1 MSDFKSCNKIP
12 FVFKA
17 TLPCRQNLRAFIEH
31 AKTKLDLFSGEEGYA
46 WELMTW
52 NVSYMIKKKGGNAVV
67 RICFSRFGSTRWKQE
82 PMTEPFADFVKAYIR
97 YDYTFHPRLSFCPL
111 LPAFR
116 ILEEALIQTS
126 PDGIA
131 DITRTDAAVLNKA
144 EEVLREHYSGDSL
157 YNYATALL
165 VIVKFLGEH
174 DLIDAP
180 FRWSNPFKIP
190 ARCDRPV
197 KQTKNELKNKLPD
210 REVLEALGTIFYT
223 ATNPRDILVASMAAI
238 LSASPARVSEVV
250 HCRNDI
256 EVWFSNADGSKS
268 LGLEWYPG
276 KGGEDGAK
284 PIPKDFEPVVLMA
297 LKKVRE
303 ITDEGRKIARWYE
316 QHPDKL
322 YLPPDLEYLRGK
334 EWIDGQEA
342 RAIVVT
348 QNYNDIYF
356 IMKSFGI
363 EAKKVVRDVPGN
375 RKKDGSRLTI
385 CRKVYIF
392 RFSDIEKYVLS
403 WLPRDFPWIDKKN
416 NIKYS
421 EALFVTIKG
430 FDTSKRATYPAMFQ
444 ACSHG
449 TLSHQISSANESNI
463 FTRHGYSM
471 PDGSRMGLNS
481 HQIRHWLNTIAER
494 GGMSDWERDFWSGRK
509 PSSSPET
516 TSRAS
521 AAYLHNSLE
530 DLAEAGGVSVEV
542 IDQSPAKE
550 NAFAKALANRAVS
563 LEEFQLDE
571 SRPTLHITPFGYCI
585 HAFSQSPCP
594 INGKCLDC
602 MEHACQK
609 GETEKTERVHKVHNW
624 NLKQL
629 EAAEK
634 LIKEEYRNMDQW
646 FKQHKL
652 STMRTASLLKLLN
665 DPELPPGTIIM
676 LKNPFHYSALRNAV
690 ERRVEA
696 VGDEATLA
704 IAAKIKIP
712 ELPEISSILALP
724 R

>member
-1 MSDFKSCNKIP
+1 
-12 FVFKA
+12 
-17 TLPCRQNLRAFIEH
+17 
-31 AKTKLDLFSGEEGYA
+31 
-46 WELMTW
+46 
-52 NVSYMIKKKGGNAVV
+52 
-67 RICFSRFGSTRWKQE
+67 
-82 PMTEPFADFVKAYIR
+82 MTEPFADFAKAYIR
-97 YDYTFHPRLSFCPL
+97 YDYTFHPRLSFFPL
-111 LPAFR
+111 LPALR
-116 ILEEALIQTS
+116 VLEEALIQTS

-144 EEVLREHYSGDSL
+144 EEVLRER
-157 YNYATALL
+157 YNGNSQYGCAIALL
-165 VIVKFLGEH
+165 AIVKFLGEH

-180 FRWSNPFKIP
+180 FTWSNPFHVP
-190 ARCDRPV
+190 LGNRLV
-197 KQTKNELKNKLPD
+197 KQTKDDQKTKLPD

-238 LSASPARVSEVV
+238 LSAGPARISEVV
-250 HCRNDI
+250 HCHNDI
-256 EVWFSNADGSKS
+256 EVWFDNADGSKS

-284 PIPKDFEPVVLMA
+284 PISKDFEPVVLMA
-297 LKKVRE
+297 LEKIRE
-303 ITDEGRKIARWYE
+303 ISDQGRKVARWYE
-316 QHPDKL
+316 QYPDKM
-322 YLPPDLEYLRGK
+322 YLPPGLECLRGK
-334 EWIDGQEA
+334 EWIEPEEA
-342 RAIVVT
+342 RAIIVT
-348 QNYNDIYF
+348 QKNKDISTT
-356 IMKSFGI
+356 MKKLGI
-363 EAKKVVRDVPGN
+363 EAKKVMRDVPGN
-375 RKKDGSRLTI
+375 KKKDGARSTLR
-385 CRKVYIF
+385 REVNIF

-403 WLPRDFPWIDKKN
+403 FLPRDFPWIDKVN

-430 FDTSKRATYPAMFQ
+430 FDTLKRATYPAMFQ
-444 ACSHG
+444 ACSHE

-463 FTRHGYSM
+463 FVRHGYSM

-563 LEEFQLDE
+563 LDEFELDE
-571 SRPTLHITPFGYCI
+571 SRPTLHITPYGYCI

-609 GETEKTERVHKVHNW
+609 GETEKTARIHMVHNW

-646 FKQHKL
+646 FNQHKL

-690 ERRVEA
+690 ERRIET
-696 VGDEATLA
+696 VGDAATLA

-712 ELPEISSILALP
+712 ELPKISSNLALP
-724 R
+724 K